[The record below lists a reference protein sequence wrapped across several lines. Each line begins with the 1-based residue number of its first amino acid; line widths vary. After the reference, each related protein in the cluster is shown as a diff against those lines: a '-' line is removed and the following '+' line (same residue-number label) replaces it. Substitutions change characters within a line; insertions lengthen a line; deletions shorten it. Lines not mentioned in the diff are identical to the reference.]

1 MFGYKTEE
9 VEDYLRE
16 VAQYVD
22 SVNKEKAVLEKK
34 IQILADRI
42 NEYRKDEESMKEAL
56 LGAQRLGNHRD
67 FRSKRKSRKAVG

>member
-1 MFGYKTEE
+1 MGVVVMNSREILDKKFDKAAMFGYKTEE

-34 IQILADRI
+34 
-42 NEYRKDEESMKEAL
+42 
-56 LGAQRLGNHRD
+56 
-67 FRSKRKSRKAVG
+67 FRY